1 MRERNL
7 PSHQTVR
14 LSAGR
19 HGSPAQ
25 GVCVMELASMLAG
38 ERFSDHP
45 RTACPVI
52 AAFLRAYNDHVDDAR
67 RQDLLPYAAEVVGTR
82 AIRDVT
88 LARAELCR
96 RFVERLEGPG
106 GSGLRGRLT
115 RRAGPKR
122 LGARAGRAAALNR
135 ERWAHSTAL
144 ALVETLIRCDGER
157 LSAVARQGEGR
168 RPTPVWS

>member
-1 MRERNL
+1 MRNPAS

-14 LSAGR
+14 LSAGH
-19 HGSPAQ
+19 HGSPSQ

-52 AAFLRAYNDHVDDAR
+52 AAFLRAYNDCVDDPR

-82 AIRDVT
+82 ADRDVT

-96 RFVERLEGPG
+96 RFVGRFEDAG
-106 GSGLRGRLT
+106 GSRIRRRLT
-115 RRAGPKR
+115 RRDRPNR
-122 LGARAGRAAALNR
+122 LGSTAGRTAASNR
-135 ERWAHSTAL
+135 EPWAHSTAL
-144 ALVETLIRCDGER
+144 ALVETLIRCDAGR
-157 LSAVARQGEGR
+157 LSVEARHGDGR
-168 RPTPVWS
+168 RPTPAWS